1 MSINQCSKYVR
12 QIFFVMFATLLTFPV
27 AIETWSDGTGFAFA
41 QQGAAGDMNRTQIK
55 LWNDTLPLDLAE
67 IEQSDEA
74 KEATNQTIITLRNSS
89 SSPDAVASLAGSAV
103 ESGLEVEQLPLTGNV
118 IVNGTEE
125 DVVGAQAGRGSRP
138 LPAEKSGV
146 WIIASQSIPTGV
158 DRIDAERRDTNQD
171 DTTEGPA
178 TNAVIGIVDTGIDP
192 NHPDLNV
199 DLNLSRNFADLHN
212 QPESNWTDYAGHGTH
227 VAGIAAAK
235 DNAEGVVGVAPG
247 AKVVAIKVLN
257 DEGWGTTKDI
267 LEGLEYVLANA
278 GEFDAINIS
287 IGGHGSSDAINRA
300 IRQIVDA
307 GVPVVVAAGNEYDDA
322 SFYGPASADD
332 AITVSASYDGD
343 GKCGGLGPSTYR
355 YIPNT
360 GEILEVTDDS
370 FAPFSNYGPRVDI
383 IAPGTNINSTV
394 PVNSTLLPNSTGY
407 DVYSGTSMAAPHVA
421 GAVALLKSIFPQ
433 GLEGDS
439 ASDTVK
445 GWSLEGQGFN
455 EVRCDAFWED
465 GFGTLANWTK
475 DGDPSHEPHLYLG
488 RAG

>member
-1 MSINQCSKYVR
+1 MSISQCNRNVR
-12 QIFFVMFATLLTFPV
+12 QIFFVMFATLLTFPIT
-27 AIETWSDGTGFAFA
+27 IETLSDGPGFVFA
-41 QQGAAGDMNRTQIK
+41 QQGAAGDMNRDQIK

-89 SSPDAVASLAGSAV
+89 ISPDAVASLAGSAV

-125 DVVGAQAGRGSRP
+125 DAVGTQAGRGSRP
-138 LPAEKSGV
+138 LPTERSGI
-146 WIIASQSIPTGV
+146 WIITSQSIPTGI
-158 DRIDAERRDTNQD
+158 DRIDAERLDTSLNV
-171 DTTEGPA
+171 TTEGPL
-178 TNAVIGIVDTGIDP
+178 TNATIGILDTGIDP

-199 DLNLSRNFADLHN
+199 DVNLSRNFADRS
-212 QPESNWTDYAGHGTH
+212 SNWTDSVGHGTH

-257 DEGWGTTKDI
+257 DEGWGTTTDI
-267 LEGLEYVLANA
+267 LEGLEYVLANPE
-278 GEFDAINIS
+278 EFDVINLS
-287 IGGHGSSDAINRA
+287 IGGHGSSDAVNRA

-343 GKCGGLGPSTYR
+343 GKCGGLGPSTDR
-355 YIPNT
+355 R
-360 GEILEVTDDS
+360 GVEVPDDS
-370 FAPFSNYGPRVDI
+370 FAPFSNYGPRIDI

-394 PVNSTLLPNSTGY
+394 PYPPGY
-407 DVYSGTSMAAPHVA
+407 DVYSGTSMAAPHVT
-421 GAVALLKSIFPQ
+421 GAIALLKSIFPQ

-439 ASDTVK
+439 AADTVK
-445 GWSLEGQGFN
+445 GWSLEGQGDN
-455 EVRCDAFWED
+455 EVRCETIFDD
-465 GFGTLANWTK
+465 GLGTLTNWTK
-475 DGDPSHEPHLYLG
+475 DGDLSHEPHLYLG
-488 RAG
+488 TSG